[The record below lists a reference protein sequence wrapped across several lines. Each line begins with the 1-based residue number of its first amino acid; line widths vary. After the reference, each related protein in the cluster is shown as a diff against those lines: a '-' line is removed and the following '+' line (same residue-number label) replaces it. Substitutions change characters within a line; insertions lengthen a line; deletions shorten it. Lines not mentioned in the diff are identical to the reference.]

1 MLVFLKNFVNV
12 INERSPTVMFK
23 WLSRR
28 DLLLIHEILR
38 SATIFMIANYEPN
51 DSKWVTLYSNWLE
64 KSGSSVHILR
74 IYLGGATFSPFRGM
88 FSTKRVSRI
97 FVSRTV
103 QRWSFTLYTL
113 TLVFYSYLTHLNIIN
128 AFWKSN

>member
-1 MLVFLKNFVNV
+1 MNV

-23 WLSRR
+23 WFSRR
-28 DLLLIHEILR
+28 DFLLTHEFLR
-38 SATIFMIANYEPN
+38 SATIFVIANYEPN
-51 DSKWVTLYSNWLE
+51 YSKWVTLYSNWLE

-97 FVSRTV
+97 CVSRTV

-128 AFWKSN
+128 AF